1 MDVDDLIAGWE
12 TRDAEPVTV
21 GELPVRLT
29 VRDAARLA
37 ALEDLYPT
45 RGRDALVRD
54 LLACALDAV
63 ETALPSVDAEEIVSE
78 TDEGEPLYAQ
88 DGPAVR
94 FRERC
99 EHHAAALAAE
109 AARDLAP

>member
-1 MDVDDLIAGWE
+1 MDVDDLIRNWQR
-12 TRDAEPVTV
+12 RDADPLTI
-21 GELPVRLT
+21 GELALRLT

-37 ALEDLYPT
+37 ALGDLYPA

-54 LLACALDAV
+54 LLTFALDAV
-63 ETALPSVDAEEIVSE
+63 EVALPSVDAAEIVSE

-88 DGPAVR
+88 TGPAVR

>member
-1 MDVDDLIAGWE
+1 MDVDELIEGWE
-12 TRDAEPVTV
+12 IRDAEPLTI
-21 GELPVRLT
+21 GELTLRLT
-29 VRDAARLA
+29 VHDAARLA
-37 ALEDLYPT
+37 ALDDLYPA

-54 LLACALDAV
+54 LLAFALDAV
-63 ETALPSVDAEEIVSE
+63 EGALPSVDAEEIVSE

-99 EHHAAALAAE
+99 EHHSAALAAE